1 MRTREWLVRLAFN
14 GPGPLQTKNVGGRV
28 RTLKRVVRLSIA
40 LGLTGC
46 GAADFNLPGANG
58 NEALYSSIYPDYAEF
73 CALSQINKKEGYGAD
88 IRGEMGGHSVLYL
101 SGACRDPGTDYPV
114 LQVCDPSTGRSGGG
128 MSVDGAQPGGAPGG
142 DAPGGDA
149 HADRVQTAG
158 DQAGV
163 DQAGVDR
170 AGVDQ
175 TDGVG
180 ITMNSHF
187 SNAKWAAVPGRAFFF
202 DGGLP
207 RDHGLTRTD
216 YVRAKERAKQ
226 LSLYRAVTF
235 QPWVF
240 DDKPDDVSREDWKY
254 EISIATDYAISFG
267 RGRYCARIPVTRA
280 QTARMVAFLN
290 GQNAPYREG
299 KEVFEWSIFQDNC
312 IHLAHNALT
321 AAGVWQQWPIYM
333 PLLFAIF
340 DFPVP
345 KNEFVNIM
353 RRMNDPPDVDLLAIY
368 HDETAAQS
376 LAEFGRLPWVPG
388 VVAEDRPPQEP
399 NEVYD
404 TDLALIFYDDPVT
417 GRYQRRFDAIFAD
430 PRNLSVTQNLQYF
443 AALYR
448 RMEADRKPLDTWLAR
463 SEFRDPEERQ
473 RFTDFYRRFYAY
485 LDHERIEIAANLKRL
500 AVVASADRAPSPHA
514 KAAAP

>member
-1 MRTREWLVRLAFN
+1 MQVLRRFM
-14 GPGPLQTKNVGGRV
+14 
-28 RTLKRVVRLSIA
+28 RLSVVVC
-40 LGLTGC
+40 LTGC
-46 GAADFNLPGANG
+46 GAADFNLPGADG
-58 NEALYSSIYPDYAEF
+58 NEARYTSIYPDYVEF

-88 IRGEMGGHSVLYL
+88 IRGEMGGHSVFYL
-101 SGACRDPGTDYPV
+101 SDACRDPKTDYPV
-114 LQVCDPSTGRSGGG
+114 LQLCGPGTGASVGGT
-128 MSVDGAQPGGAPGG
+128 SAIGAQTGASQTGASQTG
-142 DAPGGDA
+142 ASQTGANQTGA
-149 HADRVQTAG
+149 NQTGANQTGADQTGA
-158 DQAGV
+158 
-163 DQAGVDR
+163 
-170 AGVDQ
+170 DQ

-187 SNAKWAAVPGRAFFF
+187 RNAKWAAVPGRAFFF

-216 YVRAKERAKQ
+216 YVRAKEQAKE
-226 LSLYRAVTF
+226 LGLYRAITF
-235 QPWVF
+235 HSWVF

-254 EISIATDYAISFG
+254 EVSIATDYAISFG
-267 RGRYCARIPVTRA
+267 RGRYCVRIPVTRA

-290 GQNAPYREG
+290 AQNAPYREG

-321 AAGVWQQWPIYM
+321 AAGVWRQWPIDM

-417 GRYQRRFDAIFAD
+417 GRYQRRFDAIFSD
-430 PRNLSVTQNLQYF
+430 PRNLSVRQNLAYF

-448 RMEADRKPLDTWLAR
+448 RMGADRKPLDTWLAR
-463 SEFRDPEERQ
+463 SEFRAPAERQ
-473 RFTDFYRRFYAY
+473 KFTDFYHRFYAY
-485 LDHERIEIAANLKRL
+485 LDHERTEIAANLERL
-500 AVVASADRAPSPHA
+500 AVLASADGAPSPHA
-514 KAAAP
+514 EVVPH